1 LPKSF
6 MMTLVKLEDAM
17 RTIQTALTVAAVAL
31 ALALAPAASAR
42 EVTHSMGVADVPD
55 APQRVVV
62 LTNEGTEALLAI
74 GITPV
79 GAVRSWLGDP
89 WYDHI
94 AGQMADVTVLGEE
107 SAVDLELLAALE
119 PDLIIGTK
127 VRHEKIYEQLSAIAP
142 TVISE
147 RLRGDWKVNM
157 ALYAEAVGKTAEA
170 EAAFAAYDTRV
181 AAISEQLGE
190 AKAEQISLVR
200 FMAGRTRIYLKDTFA
215 GTVLG
220 QIGFARPD
228 SQDRDEFADEVTK
241 ERIPD
246 FNGDRL
252 FYFVYE
258 TGDGAADSAAAEWM
272 ADPLWAALP
281 VVQAGKAQ
289 PVSDAIWNTAGG
301 IIAANVM
308 LDDIETIYGL
318 TSTR

>member
-1 LPKSF
+1 
-6 MMTLVKLEDAM
+6 M
-17 RTIQTALTVAAVAL
+17 RTIQTALAAAVVAL
-31 ALALAPAASAR
+31 ALVLSPAVGAR
-42 EVTHSMGVADVPD
+42 EVVHSMGTTEVPD

-62 LTNEGTEALLAI
+62 LTNEGTEALLAV

-89 WYDHI
+89 WYDHV
-94 AGQMADVTVLGEE
+94 AAQMADVTVLGEE

-127 VRHEKIYEQLSAIAP
+127 IRHEKIYDQLSAIAP

-147 RLRGDWKVNM
+147 RLRGDWKINM

-170 EAAFAAYDTRV
+170 EAAFAAYDARI
-181 AAISEQLGE
+181 AAISTELGD

-215 GTVLG
+215 GTVLS
-220 QIGFARPD
+220 QIGFARPAN
-228 SQDRDEFADEVTK
+228 QDRDEFVDEVTK
-241 ERIPD
+241 ERIPE
-246 FNGDRL
+246 FQGDRL

-289 PVSDAIWNTAGG
+289 AVSDAIWNTAGG
-301 IIAANVM
+301 IIAANAM
-308 LDDIETIYGL
+308 LDEIETIYGL
-318 TSTR
+318 APTR

>member
-1 LPKSF
+1 
-6 MMTLVKLEDAM
+6 M
-17 RTIQTALTVAAVAL
+17 RTIQTVLTAAAVAL

-94 AGQMADVTVLGEE
+94 SGQMADVTVLGEE

-220 QIGFARPD
+220 QIGFARPA

>member
-1 LPKSF
+1 
-6 MMTLVKLEDAM
+6 M
-17 RTIQTALTVAAVAL
+17 RTIQTVLTAATVAF
-31 ALALAPAASAR
+31 ALALAPAVVAR
-42 EVTHSMGVADVPD
+42 EVIHSMGTADVPD

-62 LTNEGTEALLAI
+62 LTNEGTEALLAV

-94 AGQMADVTVLGEE
+94 AVQMADVTVLGEE

-119 PDLIIGTK
+119 PDLIIGTMI
-127 VRHEKIYEQLSAIAP
+127 RHEKIYEQLSAIAP

-170 EAAFAAYDTRV
+170 EAAFAAYDARV
-181 AAISEQLGE
+181 AAISDQLGE

-200 FMAGRTRIYLKDTFA
+200 FMSGRTRIYLKDTFA

-220 QIGFARPD
+220 QIGFARPTN
-228 SQDRDEFADEVTK
+228 QDRDEFADEVTK
-241 ERIPD
+241 ERIPE
-246 FNGDRL
+246 FGGDRL
-252 FYFVYE
+252 FYYVYE

-318 TSTR
+318 TPTR

>member
-1 LPKSF
+1 
-6 MMTLVKLEDAM
+6 M
-17 RTIQTALTVAAVAL
+17 RTIQTVLTAAAVAF

-55 APQRVVV
+55 APQRVVA
-62 LTNEGTEALLAI
+62 LTNEGTEALLAT
-74 GITPV
+74 GVTPV

-157 ALYAEAVGKTAEA
+157 GLYAEAVGKTAEA
-170 EAAFAAYDTRV
+170 EASFAAYDARV

-200 FMAGRTRIYLKDTFA
+200 FMAGRTRIHLKDTFA

-220 QIGFARPD
+220 QIGFARPAQ
-228 SQDRDEFADEVTK
+228 QDRDEFADEVTK

-246 FNGDRL
+246 FQGDRL
-252 FYFVYE
+252 FYYVYE
-258 TGDGAADSAAAEWM
+258 TGDGAADTAAAEWM

-308 LDDIETIYGL
+308 LDDIESIYGL
-318 TSTR
+318 ASTR

>member
-1 LPKSF
+1 
-6 MMTLVKLEDAM
+6 M
-17 RTIQTALTVAAVAL
+17 RTIQTVLTAAAVAF

-62 LTNEGTEALLAI
+62 LTNEGTEALLAT
-74 GITPV
+74 GVTPV

-157 ALYAEAVGKTAEA
+157 GLYAEAVGKTAEA
-170 EAAFAAYDTRV
+170 EASFAAYDARV

-220 QIGFARPD
+220 QIGFARPAQ
-228 SQDRDEFADEVTK
+228 QDRDEFADEVTK

-246 FNGDRL
+246 FQGDRL
-252 FYFVYE
+252 FYYVYE
-258 TGDGAADSAAAEWM
+258 TGDGAADTAAAEWM

-308 LDDIETIYGL
+308 LDDIESIYGL
-318 TSTR
+318 ASTR

>member
-1 LPKSF
+1 
-6 MMTLVKLEDAM
+6 M
-17 RTIQTALTVAAVAL
+17 RTIQTALTAAAVAL

-181 AAISEQLGE
+181 AAISAQLGE

-220 QIGFARPD
+220 QIGFARPA

>member
-1 LPKSF
+1 
-6 MMTLVKLEDAM
+6 M
-17 RTIQTALTVAAVAL
+17 RTIQTVLTAAAVAL

-181 AAISEQLGE
+181 AAISAQLGE

-220 QIGFARPD
+220 QIGFARPA